1 MECHPLSGPHMTLG
15 GRRKDYRYGV
25 VDTKRMCCM
34 STSKGTSI
42 LQLQL
47 VSRKKT
53 NLKRVKYT
61 HLLGDQE
68 TSESQTVI
76 RGQTVSLGRTTNG
89 LVSVTIE
96 LAPAALTCWC
106 ITCQE
111 KLVELVALYIVLF
124 ILFPDAM
131 ILITG
136 LFVLAIASAF

>member
-1 MECHPLSGPHMTLG
+1 MEYHPLSGPHMISG

-34 STSKGTSI
+34 SISKGTSI
-42 LQLQL
+42 LQLL
-47 VSRKKT
+47 RVSRKKT
-53 NLKRVKYT
+53 NLKKEKYT

-68 TSESQTVI
+68 TSASQTVI
-76 RGQTVSLGRTTNG
+76 LGQTVSLGRTTDG
-89 LVSVTIE
+89 LVSFTIE
-96 LAPAALTCWC
+96 LAPAAVTCWC
-106 ITCQE
+106 TARQE
-111 KLVELVALYIVLF
+111 ALVELIALYIVLF